1 MSAPDHLHD
10 DQFVRVYHS
19 SYSPLPVHE
28 RDDTTYAKTIRSR
41 HLAKSN
47 PHGDLIFAGTEAAA
61 RSLGRPYLHKYD
73 IPRGMVSPELWGDDM
88 HEAGQ
93 APAGWTLKE
102 NEQPELWETLPAD
115 ASLVTPA
122 KAIKFRNSVEDVGST
137 SHIFHKLS
145 VFPGR
150 VRYAGMDKIEDER
163 KSIDDYWKEKWAKEA
178 KGE

>member
-1 MSAPDHLHD
+1 M
-10 DQFVRVYHS
+10 
-19 SYSPLPVHE
+19 
-28 RDDTTYAKTIRSR
+28 
-41 HLAKSN
+41 
-47 PHGDLIFAGTEAAA
+47 
-61 RSLGRPYLHKYD
+61 
-73 IPRGMVSPELWGDDM
+73 SPELWGDDM

-115 ASLVTPA
+115 PSLVTPT
-122 KAIKFRNSVEDVGST
+122 KSIKFRNSVEDVGSI
-137 SHIFHKLS
+137 SHIFHKRA

-163 KSIDDYWKEKWAKEA
+163 KSIDDYWEEKWAKEA